1 LQEALGN
8 EILRDW
14 ALPRVEASANDLKNE
29 EKNVKGN
36 G

>member
-1 LQEALGN
+1 MRNLGN
-8 EILRDW
+8 EILRDG